1 MGGKC
6 ESIAILRV
14 DSWRVKSV
22 FKSNNGVSYEAI
34 SHMMHKLLTQ
44 PWSDPGISFERY
56 ATAMQC
62 LGGVDVEVSVNDGI
76 ATFKGGSV
84 RISSFTIG
92 DPGEPYCMIPGE
104 QLKLLNKFLGSTI
117 NNSEIKFCKCED
129 TEVLFLI
136 DKEYYC
142 TDL

>member
-1 MGGKC
+1 MQ
-6 ESIAILRV
+6 V

-34 SHMMHKLLTQ
+34 SHTMHKLLTQ
-44 PWSDPGISFERY
+44 PLVDSGISFERY
-56 ATAMQC
+56 VTAMKC

-104 QLKLLNKFLGSTI
+104 RLKLLNKFLGSTI
-117 NNSEIKFCKCED
+117 NNSKIKFCKRED
-129 TEVLFLI
+129 TEFLFSI
-136 DKEYYC
+136 DKEYYH
-142 TDL
+142 TDLRLTTTKV